1 MAAVI
6 AAPSAWMAKEERQRA
21 DEQHHSRELLA
32 KADAIGWLVDR
43 RLDRIADLYRER
55 LEDRRAHRGS

>member
-6 AAPSAWMAKEERQRA
+6 AVPSPWLAKEDRQRA
-21 DEQHHSRELLA
+21 DEQHASRELLA
-32 KADAIGWLVDR
+32 RADAIALLVDR

-55 LEDRRAHRGS
+55 LEDRRAIRGS